1 MPGADPRGEGA
12 PKSATMNRPKRGLAS
27 SINFPVF
34 ARAFML
40 VLLTSTAAGQVR
52 GRGIT
57 PVFDLDG
64 ELLGTTADL
73 QSAFGGTYA
82 SAHADPTISVQFS
95 PGPIRVHVTIPNTG
109 TPWAEE
115 FLALIPAGPMAPGS
129 SPLLVLFHGAGQRPT
144 DPVPAISVEN
154 AASVMI
160 GDALSRGW
168 HVLIP
173 LGGHAYNFGHAD
185 AQTNTEISLEVFM
198 SMFGSSIDPARV
210 YGYGHSM
217 GGGWL
222 IAQAGL
228 RCGIDHLRFA
238 ALFAN
243 GGTPSNSFTYG
254 AALNHNALDIIFGAS
269 PSTDPFAYSRS
280 SAADISSTF
289 PFSTDPTNA
298 PVTNLATTPI
308 RSETC
313 WWDRL
318 QYRTAAHSLHDFLDT
333 KPAPNH
339 FSVPDCALPFHNW
352 SMPNNVAVLNWMSGQ
367 TLTDPDPK
375 VLQSLLTDR
384 NAQVHYFQLRQRVV
398 SPPTPVPYGQPK
410 RIPGQFSR
418 LQYQLFSAIP
428 NDKLILKN
436 IQQLDRVSFS
446 SSRIGITVAPDFE
459 ILVNTGGPIGPD
471 LIVTDMTTPQA
482 VARRDS
488 TGWVPVPFTN
498 LPAGGILLEG
508 ADNPPHNGVT
518 ALWRIT
524 P

>member
-1 MPGADPRGEGA
+1 MPGADPRGEEA
-12 PKSATMNRPKRGLAS
+12 PKSATMNSPKRGLAS

-40 VLLTSTAAGQVR
+40 VLLTSTATGQVR

-82 SAHADPTISVQFS
+82 SAQAEPTISVQFS
-95 PGPIRVHVTIPNTG
+95 PGPLRVHVTIPNTG

-115 FLALIPAGPMAPGS
+115 FLALIPAGPMALGS

-144 DPVPAISVEN
+144 DPVPAISVED

-160 GDALSRGW
+160 SDALSRGW

-185 AQTNTEISLEVFM
+185 AQTNTELSLEVFM
-198 SMFGSSIDPARV
+198 SMFGSSIDPGRV

-222 IAQAGL
+222 LAQAGL
-228 RCGIDHLRFA
+228 RCGVDHLRFA

-243 GGTPSNSFTYG
+243 GGTPSNSFTYET
-254 AALNHNALDIIFGAS
+254 ALNHGALDIIFGAS

-289 PFSTDPTNA
+289 PFPTDPTNA

-318 QYRTAAHSLHDFLDT
+318 QYKTAAHSLHDFLDT
-333 KPAPNH
+333 KPALNH
-339 FSVPDCALPFHNW
+339 LSVPDCALPFHSW
-352 SMPNNVAVLNWMSGQ
+352 GMPNNVEVLNWMSGQ
-367 TLTDPDPK
+367 TLTDPDPQ
-375 VLQSLLTDR
+375 VPQSLLTDR
-384 NAQVHYFQLRQRVV
+384 NAQVHYFQLRQR
-398 SPPTPVPYGQPK
+398 T
-410 RIPGQFSR
+410 PGQFSK
-418 LQYQLFSAIP
+418 LQYELNPAF
-428 NDKLILKN
+428 NKLTLRDPLN
-436 IQQLDRVSFS
+436 LDLVSFS
-446 SSRIGITVAPDFE
+446 ASRIGIAVAPSFVIKVDS
-459 ILVNTGGPIGPD
+459 GGPVGPD
-471 LIVTDMTTPQA
+471 LIVTDVTTPQA
-482 VARRDS
+482 VERFDG
-488 TGWVPVPFTN
+488 TLWIPVGFTN
-498 LPAGGILLEG
+498 LPTAGILLER